1 MLKASVRK
9 DLREDDW
16 LIAVEVDRDKY
27 EWATFTDRPTQ
38 AVCQHED
45 VCGEEDDSYLY
56 RVLLEDGRVV
66 IADSIDLEFEG
77 AN

>member
-9 DLREDDW
+9 DLRENDL
-16 LIAVEVDRDKY
+16 LISVEVDRGRD
-27 EWATFTDRPTQ
+27 EWVTFTNRPAQ

-45 VCGEEDDSYLY
+45 ECGEEDDSHLY
-56 RVLLEDGRVV
+56 RVVLEDGRVV
-66 IADSIDLEFEG
+66 IADSIDIDFEG